1 MVGLFRI
8 FVERLSGK
16 GKAADLAG
24 EGFGGRPLRHRFFP
38 PRFALRVV
46 KERIEK
52 KVLRRLRFV
61 CCTCLSG
68 STSADGRWRLSG
80 RLLALSGDAGVVLPH
95 WFHGD
100 TLWRHSCV
108 GTRL

>member
-24 EGFGGRPLRHRFFP
+24 EGFGGRLLGRRFFP

-52 KVLRRLRFV
+52 KVLRRASV
-61 CCTCLSG
+61 LSAALASG
-68 STSADGRWRLSG
+68 APPQQTVDGG
-80 RLLALSGDAGVVLPH
+80 
-95 WFHGD
+95 
-100 TLWRHSCV
+100 
-108 GTRL
+108 